1 LAQANALVA
10 LTGHRRQAAW
20 QVSGMK
26 PRPKLLQDAPIA
38 DDPLELPAPT
48 EGQEIVADYHSTGL
62 TLRRHPLAL
71 LRKRLTAMNLSTAE
85 ELQTFP
91 DRKLA
96 RTTGIVTVRQR
107 PGSANGVMFLTIED
121 ETGTTQVIVWPSHL
135 EKQKREI
142 LNATLLTV
150 YGVWQRDGQS
160 THLIA
165 KYVVNHTELLGALS
179 SVKSRDFH

>member
-1 LAQANALVA
+1 
-10 LTGHRRQAAW
+10 
-20 QVSGMK
+20 M
-26 PRPKLLQDAPIA
+26 PKLLQDAPIHEQ
-38 DDPLELPAPT
+38 PLELPRPT
-48 EGQEIVADYHSTGL
+48 EGQEIVADYHSLGL

-71 LRKRLTAMNLSTAE
+71 LRDRLTEMNLSTAE

-107 PGSANGVMFLTIED
+107 PGTANGVLFLSLED
-121 ETGTTQVIVWPSHL
+121 ETGVTQVIIWPNLL

-150 YGVWQRDGQS
+150 YGVWQRVGEN
-160 THLIA
+160 TNLIA
-165 KYVVNHTELLGALS
+165 KRVVDHTELLGALAS
-179 SVKSRDFH
+179 IRSRDFH